1 MKLAYLP
8 DKLKSV
14 KTFLLTQ
21 INVCRVVTL
30 TGSQEWFNGI
40 YLSSK
45 CSDYKVGGG
54 SEWRPLSKI
63 TTVTVGATQ
72 YSRFGV

>member
-14 KTFLLTQ
+14 KPFLLTQ
-21 INVCRVVTL
+21 INVCMVVTL
-30 TGSQEWFNGI
+30 AGSQEWFNGI

-45 CSDYKVGGG
+45 FSDYNKCSLIGA
-54 SEWRPLSKI
+54 PLASPLLI
-63 TTVTVGATQ
+63 WLSV
-72 YSRFGV
+72 